1 MWRLVYIVG
10 DTEFFRR
17 PETKTVENLDDLDD
31 SSDDSP
37 QVKYDGSWSA
47 GQGPSTPRSSS
58 STVTATSSTS
68 SSMR

>member
-17 PETKTVENLDDLDD
+17 PETKTVENLDNLDD

-37 QVKYDGSWSA
+37 RLHPPHLFIVAD
-47 GQGPSTPRSSS
+47 
-58 STVTATSSTS
+58 
-68 SSMR
+68 

>member
-1 MWRLVYIVG
+1 MWRLVYMYIVG

-37 QVKYDGSWSA
+37 QVKYDGSWSRTFDA
-47 GQGPSTPRSSS
+47 ALILVDCIRQLQVQALP
-58 STVTATSSTS
+58 
-68 SSMR
+68 